1 MRALTRL
8 GSPVDCARYRLYPRG
23 LLAGKALELHQLM
36 EARLSDMQAALE
48 RAVRVVRRF
57 DVCAQQFVTSYR
69 ILLCRLPATLV
80 G

>member
-1 MRALTRL
+1 MHAHARSHTPWKPRRL
-8 GSPVDCARYRLYPRG
+8 RQISAVSAG

-57 DVCAQQFVTSYR
+57 DVCAQ
-69 ILLCRLPATLV
+69 
-80 G
+80 